1 MGTIVTE
8 LNNNVTDL
16 ENVRVIS
23 LTELICEEKVKMY

>member
-23 LTELICEEKVKMY
+23 LTELIREEKVKMY